1 MARPGTRGRV
11 TLSPMSLGR
20 GRIGHRALTLFVVF
34 GASILLGYLGMPT
47 PLHAM
52 ASLGLA
58 LIGIGTIT
66 AIERRPTPGARS

>member
-1 MARPGTRGRV
+1 
-11 TLSPMSLGR
+11 MSLGR
-20 GRIGHRALTLFVVF
+20 AHLAHRALTLVVVF
-34 GASILLGYLGMPT
+34 GMSFLLGYLGMPT

-66 AIERRPTPGARS
+66 AIERRAAPRVRP